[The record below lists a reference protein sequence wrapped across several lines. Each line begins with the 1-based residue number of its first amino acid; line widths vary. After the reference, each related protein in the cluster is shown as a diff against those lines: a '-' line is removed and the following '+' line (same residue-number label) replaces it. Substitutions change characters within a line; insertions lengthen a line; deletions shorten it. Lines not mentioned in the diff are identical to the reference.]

1 MGEQTKNMLIG
12 LFVVAACF
20 LVVSLVLFLKP
31 HVGDGKQTIYVR
43 FSNINKINIG
53 TRVMF
58 AGRPIGEVVA
68 VDEIHDARK
77 TLSTDLLGRI
87 YFYQLILKI
96 DSHVKIFDTDE
107 ISIQTSGLLG
117 EKSIAITP
125 KSPPKGVIPTQVTT
139 QPIYAESTDP
149 LENAFLELS
158 DLANNLQVTIKEL
171 NRWMSKNGEE
181 LGLAVRSFNGAMN
194 EVHLSMKSLNDL
206 KVISDL
212 KTSINAFT
220 TTLEQIQAS
229 IGTLQQSEVFTNTGI
244 VMNNLKETSTSL
256 VQITSQLTQ
265 GKGTLGQLIGGDDLY
280 LRLTAIMSKFDTL
293 MNDVNH
299 YGVLFHL
306 NKSWQRQRLQR
317 ITALNALDSPYQFRS
332 YFEHEVDG
340 INTSMSRLSELID
353 KAQASP
359 EKELILSEDQFK
371 KEFAEL
377 LRQADALS
385 SNLRL
390 YNQQLIEA
398 EGCSTEKIQQ

>member
-43 FSNINKINIG
+43 FSNISKMDVG
-53 TRVMF
+53 TRVVF
-58 AGRPIGEVVA
+58 AGKPVGEVVA
-68 VDEIHDARK
+68 IDEIYDARK

-87 YFYQLILKI
+87 YFYQLVLKI

-125 KSPPKGVIPTQVTT
+125 KCPPKGVSPTQVTV

-158 DLANNLQVTIKEL
+158 DLANNLQITVKEL
-171 NRWMSKNGEE
+171 NRWMNKNGDD
-181 LGLAVRSFNGAMN
+181 LGLAVRSFNGAMS
-194 EVHLSMKSLNDL
+194 EARLSMKALNDL
-206 KVISDL
+206 QIMPDL
-212 KTSINAFT
+212 KAGIGAFT
-220 TTLEQIQAS
+220 ATLEQVQGSLGALHQSDTFANAGVVMSNLKQAS
-229 IGTLQQSEVFTNTGI
+229 A
-244 VMNNLKETSTSL
+244 SL
-256 VQITSQLTQ
+256 VQIADQITK
-265 GKGTLGQLIGGDDLY
+265 GKGTMGQLLGGDDLY
-280 LRLTAIMSKFDTL
+280 LRLSAVMSKFDTL

-317 ITALNALDSPYQFRS
+317 ATALNALHSPSQFRS

-340 INTSMSRLSELID
+340 INTAMARLSELVD
-353 KAQASP
+353 KAKDSS
-359 EKELILSEDQFK
+359 EEELILNNVPFK
-371 KEFAEL
+371 EEFAEL
-377 LRQADALS
+377 LRQAEALS
-385 SNLRL
+385 DNLRL
-390 YNQQLIEA
+390 YNQQLFEA
-398 EGCSTEKIQQ
+398 KGN